1 MQFDIIGGGSIGL
14 LYGARLAEAGAD
26 VTIWTRSEEQ
36 ASMLLSN
43 GIALRELDGASER
56 IVKVRSRWSRDAANL
71 STPSVVKN
79 RAADRWILLTVK
91 QTDLNEELLDQL
103 AHIAA
108 YGGHP
113 AAAVICLQ
121 NGIGHLEKL
130 QNRLLHTPLIA
141 AVTTEGAKRL
151 DGRSVEHTGKGQLFL
166 AEWTENQR
174 KQDDSFEIAQKML
187 VNMLQSAGFTIKLSN
202 DIDNRIFSKLLI
214 NAVINP
220 LTAIFDVTNGE
231 LPNHSTRENL
241 MRALYGES
249 EKILRAAGMTTEI
262 DGWQQIIEVCKL
274 TSGNVSSMLSDIR
287 AGKETEISAINGGI
301 VRLAESCGL
310 EAPLNKAIIE
320 LVQALH
326 PKLS

>member
-113 AAAVICLQ
+113 PAAVICLQ